1 VRFTLPEKDPEAV
14 CRMVAEK
21 IRGHEL
27 HRHLSLNTENGCI
40 VARVRR
46 LGTSTMIFHTRR
58 VNGGLEISLQEQK
71 IAFTHRPFMR
81 EFEGRFCEVVR
92 SMGGDVLES

>member
-1 VRFTLPEKDPEAV
+1 MLPEKDPEAV
-14 CRMVAEK
+14 CRMVADK

-27 HRHLSLNTENGCI
+27 HRHLSLNTENDCI

-46 LGTSTMIFHTRR
+46 LGTSTMVFHTRR